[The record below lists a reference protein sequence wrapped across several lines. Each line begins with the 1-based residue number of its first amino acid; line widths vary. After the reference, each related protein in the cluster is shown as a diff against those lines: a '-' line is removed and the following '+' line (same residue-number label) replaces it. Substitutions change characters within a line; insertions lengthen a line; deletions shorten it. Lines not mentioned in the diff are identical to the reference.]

1 MPRCSGPER
10 RGLFTGM
17 LPLPTLS
24 LPLTLMVVLPKSKTR
39 ISKIYSSFF
48 WYIFRDTGYQ
58 FRTYWILIS
67 KIQVINFGNT
77 GYRFL
82 KYWSLISEIR
92 VIDLRK
98 TSNWFQGYRLLIL
111 VLILVNHFRNKHNLY
126 NHWHMPTYGFDTFIR
141 IVLFWKIWSFLDAKL
156 KMFC

>member
-48 WYIFRDTGYQ
+48 WYIFFQRNFRDTGYQ

-77 GYRFL
+77 GYRFQRIGNIDMHNL
-82 KYWSLISEIR
+82 CQNSEIR
-92 VIDLRK
+92 VIDFGNIRYRFLR
-98 TSNWFQGYRLLIL
+98 YRIAIPEIP
-111 VLILVNHFRNKHNLY
+111 VIDFRNTTEGLA
-126 NHWHMPTYGFDTFIR
+126 T
-141 IVLFWKIWSFLDAKL
+141 
-156 KMFC
+156 